1 MAATPD
7 KASGWLYDPAMR
19 RLPILPAIM
28 AASFCAIAPAG
39 AVTPLSPLR
48 CTIEKAV
55 NRSIGEPTGLEGT
68 TTLFLPAELT
78 VDGADFTAQRVSSDP
93 HGEEVVRYHIRR
105 AGLAF
110 EATAYRKRHDIGEEH
125 ILDLAGRC
133 VRAAQ

>member
-1 MAATPD
+1 
-7 KASGWLYDPAMR
+7 MR
-19 RLPILPAIM
+19 RLPPLPAI
-28 AASFCAIAPAG
+28 AVAYLCAIAPAG

-48 CTIEKAV
+48 CTIEKAG

-78 VDGADFTAQRVSSDP
+78 VDGADFTAQRVSRDP
-93 HGEEVVRYHIRR
+93 HGEEVTRYRIRR

-125 ILDLAGRC
+125 ILHLTGRC
-133 VRAAQ
+133 VHAAR